1 MLLTELRVL
10 TLHINSYSF
19 RARIN
24 TVREIIRE
32 IFTKALWSQV
42 DLITGDANLCGNR
55 QSLNAVRGNK
65 FGGIIIEALEDV
77 ISICNE
83 KQVDKFRITSTG
95 AAALYQKKKKKK
107 VQTSIS

>member
-1 MLLTELRVL
+1 M
-10 TLHINSYSF
+10 
-19 RARIN
+19 
-24 TVREIIRE
+24 
-32 IFTKALWSQV
+32 WSQV
-42 DLITGDANLCGNR
+42 DLITGDANLCANR

-77 ISICNE
+77 ISIYNE